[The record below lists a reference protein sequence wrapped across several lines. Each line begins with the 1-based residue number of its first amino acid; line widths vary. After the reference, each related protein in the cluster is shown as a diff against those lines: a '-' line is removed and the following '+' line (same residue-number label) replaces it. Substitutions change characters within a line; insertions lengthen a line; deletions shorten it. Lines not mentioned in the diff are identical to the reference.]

1 MKTRH
6 KSLIA
11 ISTGIIALLVIACEM
26 VVEQINFPDDA
37 KVNSEITVKVKL
49 KLVTETDD
57 NSRMVFAVLAPKSW
71 NLKNNSQLTLT
82 TDGYASQGYS
92 EVTDEQLTVIP
103 DNETEK
109 STALSYPVAYQSK
122 IGLMGNK
129 GPVEWTVF
137 KSSTIFHINDK
148 VSTAPIYGYVTMK
161 IKTGPTP
168 IKFFLGIGFCGT
180 TWGLDKESG
189 EGRYTPNETA
199 KEVIVHGELNDD
211 GLEDYTVTPSVS
223 TVPSTLR
230 YGDIFSIVFDASET
244 ELKGASNVVLCGK
257 AILSNGE
264 TSTLE
269 NVSEDRIMD
278 NLGDNSFRKYIYP
291 KQLFSVPTNVE
302 IEKMYV
308 WFISNDGTIMVKE
321 GEDGHFVAQ
330 ASE

>member
-1 MKTRH
+1 M
-6 KSLIA
+6 
-11 ISTGIIALLVIACEM
+11 ST
-26 VVEQINFPDDA
+26 
-37 KVNSEITVKVKL
+37 
-49 KLVTETDD
+49 
-57 NSRMVFAVLAPKSW
+57 
-71 NLKNNSQLTLT
+71 
-82 TDGYASQGYS
+82 
-92 EVTDEQLTVIP
+92 
-103 DNETEK
+103 
-109 STALSYPVAYQSK
+109 
-122 IGLMGNK
+122 
-129 GPVEWTVF
+129 
-137 KSSTIFHINDK
+137 
-148 VSTAPIYGYVTMK
+148 
-161 IKTGPTP
+161 
-168 IKFFLGIGFCGT
+168 
-180 TWGLDKESG
+180 
-189 EGRYTPNETA
+189 
-199 KEVIVHGELNDD
+199 
-211 GLEDYTVTPSVS
+211 VS
-223 TVPSTLR
+223 TVPSTFR